1 MFVVLSSLQNLE
13 STLLSSR
20 IHSALLPSIRLSL
33 LPKSSLDVYLTVIEA
48 DGPLESCVA
57 LGVTAAS
64 AALATAGIELWGLC
78 IGTVGA
84 YVPPEQSGTSAGTDE
99 KAQGKGL
106 LIVDPT
112 RSESL
117 PQTVS
122 TRSVRPKLISLCSMP
137 ALGSITSLDVSC
149 GSTSSNTGRS
159 DEGDE
164 PATTTQS
171 HHSRGSSSLTITE
184 MDDVV
189 RRLTEAAA
197 QIHLVVAQ
205 ALQED
210 VAAREEAAT
219 AVATPGR

>member
-84 YVPPEQSGTSAGTDE
+84 YVPSEQSGSNAATGE
-99 KAQGKGL
+99 KAQAKGL

-122 TRSVRPKLISLCSMP
+122 TRSVRPKLISLCTIP
-137 ALGSITSLDVSC
+137 ALGSVTSLDVSC
-149 GSTSSNTGRS
+149 GSSSSSEARS
-159 DEGDE
+159 EEDE
-164 PATTTQS
+164 PAAAQVND
-171 HHSRGSSSLTITE
+171 SRTSSSLTIAE
-184 MDDVV
+184 MDGVV